1 MTDVAVARPGIEP
14 SAGAGAE
21 PRSYWK
27 TVADRLGHDRL
38 TLAVTA
44 LLLLIIGL
52 AIFAPWAATHDPL
65 QGSVMRRLKP
75 IGTPGFF
82 LGTDETGRDIWSRL
96 VYGGRLSLICGVTP
110 VALATLIGGTL
121 GVVAGIG
128 GRVVNM
134 AIMRVVDVFYAFPSV
149 LLAIAICGV
158 IGAGIGNT
166 ILSLTIV
173 FTAPFVGATESLAT
187 EVKSRD
193 FVEAA
198 GASAAPLP
206 AIIRHQILPN
216 VLGGM
221 LVYATSLVSISII
234 LSAGLSFLGLGV
246 TPPNPEWGLMLNAL
260 RQAIFVNPL
269 VAALPGVAI
278 LITWLCFTRVRDGLR
293 SAMDIKLPGCA
304 RRTGLP
310 TRAIAAARRSR
321 S

>member
-1 MTDVAVARPGIEP
+1 MTAMVEIAAVQPPLALDEP
-14 SAGAGAE
+14 QGAE
-21 PRSYWK
+21 PRSYWS
-27 TVADRLGHDRL
+27 TVVDRLRRDKL
-38 TLAVTA
+38 TIGVAIV
-44 LLLLIIGL
+44 LLLIIAL

-65 QGSVMRRLKP
+65 QGSVLRRLKP
-75 IGTPGFF
+75 VGTPGHL

-96 VYGGRLSLICGVTP
+96 VYGGRLSLICGLTP
-110 VALATLIGGTL
+110 VLLATLMGGTL
-121 GVVAGIG
+121 GLVAGIG
-128 GRVVNM
+128 SRLINM
-134 AIMRVVDVFYAFPSV
+134 LIMRVVDIFYAFPSV

-173 FTAPFVGATESLAT
+173 FTAPIVRVTESLAT
-187 EVKSRD
+187 QVD

-198 GASAAPLP
+198 RASAAPLP

-278 LITWLCFTRVRDGLR
+278 LITSLCFNLLSDGLR
-293 SAMDIKLPGCA
+293 SAMDIKLP
-304 RRTGLP
+304 
-310 TRAIAAARRSR
+310 S
-321 S
+321 

>member
-1 MTDVAVARPGIEP
+1 MVDIAAVP
-14 SAGAGAE
+14 STLALDELQGAE
-21 PRSYWK
+21 PRSYWS
-27 TVADRLGHDRL
+27 TVADRLKRDRL
-38 TLAVTA
+38 TIVVAIA
-44 LLLLIIGL
+44 LLLIIAL
-52 AIFAPWAATHDPL
+52 AVFAPWVATHDPL
-65 QGSVMRRLKP
+65 QGSVLRRLKP
-75 IGTPGFF
+75 VGTPGYL

-96 VYGGRLSLICGVTP
+96 VYGGRLSLICGITP
-110 VALATLIGGTL
+110 VLLATLIGGTL
-121 GVVAGIG
+121 GLVAGIG
-128 GRVVNM
+128 SRFVNM
-134 AIMRVVDVFYAFPSV
+134 LIMRIVDVFYAFPSV

-166 ILSLTIV
+166 ILSLTVI
-173 FTAPFVGATESLAT
+173 FTAPIVRVTESLAT
-187 EVKSRD
+187 QVKGRD

-198 GASAAPLP
+198 RASAAPLP

-278 LITWLCFTRVRDGLR
+278 LITSLCFNLLSDGLR
-293 SAMDIKLPGCA
+293 SAMDIKLPG
-304 RRTGLP
+304 
-310 TRAIAAARRSR
+310 
-321 S
+321 

>member
-1 MTDVAVARPGIEP
+1 MADVSTLQPVILPDI
-14 SAGAGAE
+14 SAGAE
-21 PRSYWK
+21 PRSYWS
-27 TVADRLGHDRL
+27 TVGERLVHDRI
-38 TLAVTA
+38 TLAVGA
-44 LLLLIIGL
+44 VLLCVILL

-65 QGSVMRRLKP
+65 QGSVLHRLKP
-75 IGTPGFF
+75 VGTPGFF

-96 VYGGRLSLICGVTP
+96 VYGGRLSLICGITP

-121 GVVAGIG
+121 GLVAGIG

-166 ILSLTIV
+166 ILSLMIV
-173 FTAPFVGATESLAT
+173 FTPPIVRVTESLTAQ
-187 EVKSRD
+187 VKNRD

-198 GASAAPLP
+198 RASAAPLH

-221 LVYATSLVSISII
+221 LVYATSLVGIGII

-260 RQAIFVNPL
+260 RQAIFVNPI

-278 LITWLCFTRVRDGLR
+278 VITSLCFNLLSDGLR
-293 SAMDIKLPGCA
+293 SAMDIKLP
-304 RRTGLP
+304 
-310 TRAIAAARRSR
+310 S
-321 S
+321 

>member
-1 MTDVAVARPGIEP
+1 MVDVAAIQPSLALDEP
-14 SAGAGAE
+14 PGAE
-21 PRSYWK
+21 PRSYWS
-27 TVADRLGHDRL
+27 TVVDRLSRDRL
-38 TLAVTA
+38 TIGVAIV
-44 LLLLIIGL
+44 LLLIIGL

-65 QGSVMRRLKP
+65 QGSVLRRLKP
-75 IGTPGFF
+75 VGTPGYL

-96 VYGGRLSLICGVTP
+96 VYGGRLSLICGITP
-110 VALATLIGGTL
+110 VLLATLIGGTL
-121 GVVAGIG
+121 GLYAGIG
-128 GRVVNM
+128 GRFVNM
-134 AIMRVVDVFYAFPSV
+134 LIMRVVDVFYAFPSV

-173 FTAPFVGATESLAT
+173 FTAPITRVTESLAT
-187 EVKSRD
+187 QVKNRD

-198 GASAAPLP
+198 RASAAPLP
-206 AIIRHQILPN
+206 AIILRQILPN

-260 RQAIFVNPL
+260 RQAIFVNPV

-278 LITWLCFTRVRDGLR
+278 LITSLCFNLLSDGLR
-293 SAMDIKLPGCA
+293 SAMDIKLP
-304 RRTGLP
+304 
-310 TRAIAAARRSR
+310 S
-321 S
+321 

>member
-1 MTDVAVARPGIEP
+1 MADVSTLQPIILP
-14 SAGAGAE
+14 DTSAGAE
-21 PRSYWK
+21 PRSYWS
-27 TVADRLGHDRL
+27 TVGERLAHDRI
-38 TLAVTA
+38 TLAVGA
-44 LLLLIIGL
+44 VLLCVILL

-121 GVVAGIG
+121 GLVAGIG

-166 ILSLTIV
+166 ILSLMIV
-173 FTAPFVGATESLAT
+173 FTPPIVRVTESLTAQ
-187 EVKSRD
+187 VKNRD

-198 GASAAPLP
+198 RASAAPLH
-206 AIIRHQILPN
+206 AIISHQILPN

-221 LVYATSLVSISII
+221 LVYATSLVGIGII

-260 RQAIFVNPL
+260 RQAIFVNPI
-269 VAALPGVAI
+269 VAALPGLAI
-278 LITWLCFTRVRDGLR
+278 VLTSLCFNLLSDGLR
-293 SAMDIKLPGCA
+293 SAMDIKLP
-304 RRTGLP
+304 
-310 TRAIAAARRSR
+310 S
-321 S
+321 

>member
-1 MTDVAVARPGIEP
+1 MVDIAAVP
-14 SAGAGAE
+14 STLALDELQGAE
-21 PRSYWK
+21 PRSYWS
-27 TVADRLGHDRL
+27 TVADRLKRDRL
-38 TLAVTA
+38 TIVVAIV
-44 LLLLIIGL
+44 LLLIIAL
-52 AIFAPWAATHDPL
+52 AVFAPWVATHDPL
-65 QGSVMRRLKP
+65 QGSVLRRLKP
-75 IGTPGFF
+75 VGTPDYL

-96 VYGGRLSLICGVTP
+96 VYGGRLSLICGITP
-110 VALATLIGGTL
+110 VLLATLIGGTL
-121 GVVAGIG
+121 GLVAGIG
-128 GRVVNM
+128 SRFVNM
-134 AIMRVVDVFYAFPSV
+134 LIMRIVDVFYAFPSV

-166 ILSLTIV
+166 ILSLTVI
-173 FTAPFVGATESLAT
+173 FTAPIVRVTESLAT
-187 EVKSRD
+187 QVKGRD

-198 GASAAPLP
+198 RASAAPLP

-278 LITWLCFTRVRDGLR
+278 LITSLCFNLLSDGLR
-293 SAMDIKLPGCA
+293 SAMDIKLPG
-304 RRTGLP
+304 
-310 TRAIAAARRSR
+310 
-321 S
+321 